1 MFQAAVYYGQE
12 YRLANKFSL
21 EGNEGWDYI
30 TADDTTSKVYVSHG
44 SVVQV
49 LDTYKGHVIA
59 TINDLHGVH
68 GIALAHDL
76 GKGFISSGKDSAVT
90 VIELL
95 GYTTLA
101 KLKVTGANPDALVYD
116 RVTHRVFVFNGRSS
130 SATVIDGNTNK
141 VVATIGLEGKP
152 EFAVVDEEGKLFVN
166 IEDKS
171 KITVINTQTMKVENS
186 WSIAPGEEPS
196 GLAIDLKTHRLFA
209 VCDNKMM
216 VVVDATNGKVIATVP
231 TGENTDGCAFDAGL
245 NRIYSSNG
253 DGTMTIVQ
261 EVNADTYKVL
271 ENFKTMRG
279 ARTIAVNQKNHHVF
293 LPTAEYNPMPPVSKD
308 NPKPR
313 PTLKAGSFVVLDIE
327 YQKQK

>member
-59 TINDLHGVH
+59 TIKDLHGVH

-76 GKGFISSGKDSAVT
+76 GKGFISSGKDSTVT

-171 KITVINTQTMKVENS
+171 KITVINSQTMKVENS

-216 VVVDATNGKVIATVP
+216 VVVDATNGKVITTLP

-279 ARTIAVNQKNHHVF
+279 ARTIAVNQKNHHVY